1 MVSAIFLVSAR
12 FGSVLVSVQ
21 ILDARVPQKWYVYGY
36 VTGVHAKTNYTLNT
50 NFVAH
55 NLVISEIWKGMMGS
69 QIYSSLILSK
79 YVNKIGKKGK
89 KLLR

>member
-1 MVSAIFLVSAR
+1 MMV
-12 FGSVLVSVQ
+12 
-21 ILDARVPQKWYVYGY
+21 
-36 VTGVHAKTNYTLNT
+36 TLNT